1 MNESTIWATKTFTGS
16 ASLAAVG
23 IKMAELKLFEPIAQ
37 QVQIDQ
43 KTIKDRPSD
52 KLYDALISILA
63 GAHGLVEINTRL
75 RADVGLQHA
84 FGRSRCAEQSVVQ
97 DTLNACTAENVKQ
110 MEQAIDSIYRQHSQ
124 GYSHDYQASFQVL
137 DVDMSG
143 LPCGPKAA
151 FATKGYF
158 AKQRNRRGRQVGRV
172 LATRYGEIVV
182 DRLFDGKT
190 QLTRALQ
197 PLILAAEATL
207 QLDED
212 KRRRT
217 IVRVDAGGGSLK
229 DVNWL
234 LARGYLLHG
243 KDYSGQ
249 QAKRLAKSVVD
260 WYTDPHQ
267 PERQFGWVSET
278 TEAYVRP
285 IRRIAVRC
293 RQQDGKFAY
302 GVLLSALSAQHV
314 LTLTGQSLCL
324 LDDPAAVLLAYVSF
338 YDQRGG
344 GVETSFKGDKGGLAI
359 GKRSKKRF
367 AAQQMV
373 MLLGSLAHNVIVWAR
388 SWLACPALHHYG
400 TVRMVRDVLHIS
412 GFLLIDARGQV
423 TQIVLNQAAPLAP
436 ALVHPLRKLLLGA
449 HVAVNLGQT

>member
-1 MNESTIWATKTFTGS
+1 MNESTTPASKQFS
-16 ASLAAVG
+16 SCASLAALG
-23 IKMAELKLFEPIAQ
+23 IKLRELKVFEPIEQ
-37 QVQIDQ
+37 TVQIAQ
-43 KTIKDRPSD
+43 KTIKDSPTD
-52 KLYDALISILA
+52 KLYDALISMLA

-75 RADVGLQHA
+75 RADAALQRA

-97 DTLNACTAENVKQ
+97 DTLNACTPENVEQ
-110 MEQAIDSIYRQHSQ
+110 MEQALDTIYRQHSQ
-124 GYSHDYQASFQVL
+124 GYQHDYQADFQIL

-158 AKQRNRRGRQVGRV
+158 AKQRNRRGRQLGRV
-172 LATRYGEIVV
+172 LASRYQEVVV

-197 PLILAAEATL
+197 PLILAAEETL
-207 QLDED
+207 HLDED

-217 IVRVDAGGGSLK
+217 IVRLDAGGGSLD

-234 LARGYLLHG
+234 LARGYQVHG

-249 QAKRLAKSVVD
+249 QAKRLARAVEH
-260 WYTDPHQ
+260 WYADPHQ
-267 PERQFGWVSET
+267 PERQFGWV
-278 TEAYVRP
+278 TEVSNAYVRP
-285 IRRIAVRC
+285 VKRIAVRC
-293 RQQDGKFAY
+293 RQQDGQFAY
-302 GVLLSALSAQHV
+302 GVLLSTLSAQQV
-314 LTLTGQSLCL
+314 LALTGQPLSL

-344 GVETSFKGDKGGLAI
+344 GVETSFKGDKQGLGI

-388 SWLACPALHHYG
+388 HWLASPTLQHYG
-400 TVRMVRDVLHIS
+400 ILRMVRDVFHIS
-412 GFLLIDARGQV
+412 GFLLTDACGQV
-423 TQIVLNQAAPLAP
+423 LRLCSISPLP
-436 ALVHPLRKLLLGA
+436 WHRL
-449 HVAVNLGQT
+449 